1 MLEQWQEAIDWGILS
16 IGKEWDKSGCQCDPS
31 VGMAPCHY
39 CAEHGAILA
48 GEQMLREINRLNDEI
63 YDLSLGNLEL
73 HSKLSKCYK
82 LLQEACDNWTDACV
96 IASEDGKCSVE
107 YGVSIVNMKWKD
119 QAIEIL
125 GQAND

>member
-1 MLEQWQEAIDWGILS
+1 MLEQWQEVIDWGILS

-48 GEQMLREINRLNDEI
+48 GEQMLREINR
-63 YDLSLGNLEL
+63 
-73 HSKLSKCYK
+73 CYK